1 MCFWILGLCFFSI
14 QSNPSRFLCFYTFR
28 NVHVPSLGAVLFFGP
43 SPNVSVLRPPAF
55 PSLHP
60 YISRVHIFSLPF
72 LLPCTLLPAAIL
84 LLTLSSLLFVA
95 YLPACVS
102 ILAST
107 HRHNSPFFSPV
118 SLSSPVLPLPFS
130 SSYTLC
136 SHISQILPNT
146 PRSPLVCSSH
156 PCALVHYRTCS
167 SRERGAGYIIPAR

>member
-1 MCFWILGLCFFSI
+1 MSMSRPSVPCFSLARAL
-14 QSNPSRFLCFYTFR
+14 TFR
-28 NVHVPSLGAVLFFGP
+28 FYDHPP
-43 SPNVSVLRPPAF
+43 SPSPTLNL
-55 PSLHP
+55 
-60 YISRVHIFSLPF
+60 SRVHIFSLPF

-107 HRHNSPFFSPV
+107 HRHNSPFFLPYLSAV
-118 SLSSPVLPLPFS
+118 SRSPFS

-167 SRERGAGYIIPAR
+167 SREWGAGYIIPAR